1 MKKIILNLTIGGL
14 LTILTVLNINAQ
26 TLDWKIQ
33 NTGPSRYLENVEGNL
48 LYFNIYANNFKRFT
62 IRNEVV
68 SQFPPL
74 GNKNY
79 PVFLDENMNNFFDK
93 SYFRFFGAATSSL
106 HSQNKF
112 GSSFSGHT
120 FQNED
125 WGQNIQSYVK
135 NPRTVSFVVGYNNK
149 DWSYCGGDGAHVA
162 RSYWAYSDQNLK
174 ENVETINN
182 ALNKIKQLRGV
193 YFNYKPE
200 TLCDGCD
207 TSSVII
213 KNDLSRQMGLIA
225 QEVEAVV
232 PEVVRDQYTGYKAV
246 AYQHL
251 VGLLI
256 ESIKELDAKVNQCCG
271 YAAKTTPTD
280 KQLGKTASNDNI
292 SLDEQGDLN
301 ILLQNNPNPTTSK
314 TTINYKIATTSM
326 KAEIMLFDMQGT
338 LIKKYD
344 LKEKGKGNIE
354 IAQGDLKAGMY
365 LYSLV
370 VDNKEIDTKRMII
383 SN

>member
-26 TLDWKIQ
+26 TLDWKLQ
-33 NTGPSRYLENVEGNL
+33 NTGPSRYLENVESNL
-48 LYFNIYANNFKRFT
+48 LYFNIYANNYKRFT
-62 IRNEVV
+62 IRDEGI
-68 SQFPPL
+68 SQFPSL
-74 GNKNY
+74 GNMRY
-79 PVFLDENMNNFFDK
+79 AVFLSEDMNGFFDK
-93 SYFRFFGAATSSL
+93 TPFRNYGTATSYL
-106 HSQNKF
+106 QSQNKF
-112 GSSFSGHT
+112 GSSFTGST
-120 FQNED
+120 FQNTD
-125 WGQNIQSYVK
+125 WGQNIISNVK
-135 NPRTVSFVVGYNNK
+135 RGNTVSFVVNQNGF
-149 DWSYCGGDGAHVA
+149 DWSYCGGDGKHVA
-162 RSYWAYSDQNLK
+162 QSYWSRSDISLK
-174 ENVETINN
+174 ENIETVND
-182 ALNKIKQLRGV
+182 ALNKVRKLRGV
-193 YFNYKPE
+193 YFTYKPQ

-207 TSSVII
+207 TSTTTVQ
-213 KNDLSRQMGLIA
+213 NDLSRQMGLIA
-225 QEVEAVV
+225 QEVEAIV
-232 PEVVRDQYTGYKAV
+232 PEVVRDQYTGHKAV

-256 ESIKELDAKVNQCCG
+256 EAIKELDDKVNQCCG
-271 YAAKTTPTD
+271 YAVKTKPTD
-280 KQLGKTASNDNI
+280 KQLGKTASTDNI

-354 IAQGDLKAGMY
+354 IAQGELKSGMY